1 MSLPRTRN
9 TKLHLQHLQNTRNVQ
24 KDLAKSLRYQHH
36 WHGKWWTDL
45 RLFCWS
51 RLGPT
56 KISDSKMV
64 WGTNAVSCFD
74 FLGSKRCKYFEM
86 YICLPLLVPIPNFPE
101 GQGYTEYN
109 DLLATK
115 FSWDSDDWE
124 RTSDP
129 PQTKDTWTMTGQRAN
144 GFRLVG
150 SKLILAFI
158 SLAYLC
164 FTEPW
169 FCGKGKFTQRK
180 NNLIIARL
188 GEMICHLASW
198 CAKRWLSSSQLEEGR
213 MYLQMNTYKYT
224 RTRCIS

>member
-1 MSLPRTRN
+1 
-9 TKLHLQHLQNTRNVQ
+9 
-24 KDLAKSLRYQHH
+24 
-36 WHGKWWTDL
+36 
-45 RLFCWS
+45 
-51 RLGPT
+51 
-56 KISDSKMV
+56 
-64 WGTNAVSCFD
+64 
-74 FLGSKRCKYFEM
+74 M
-86 YICLPLLVPIPNFPE
+86 YICLPLLVPVPNWPE

-129 PQTKDTWTMTGQRAN
+129 PQTKDTWTTKGQWVN

-158 SLAYLC
+158 SLAYVALNLD
-164 FTEPW
+164 FAGRVSSPRKKQIDH
-169 FCGKGKFTQRK
+169 CG
-180 NNLIIARL
+180 L

-213 MYLQMNTYKYT
+213 LHLPV
-224 RTRCIS
+224 CISKWMHTNTRGQDA